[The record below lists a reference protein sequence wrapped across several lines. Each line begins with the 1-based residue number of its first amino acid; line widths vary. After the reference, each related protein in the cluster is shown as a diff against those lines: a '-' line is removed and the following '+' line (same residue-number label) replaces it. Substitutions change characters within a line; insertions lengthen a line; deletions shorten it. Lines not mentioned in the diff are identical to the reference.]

1 MPNNTNAQ
9 AIAFA
14 NNYARKCADDVVSC
28 YLTMKRTAQVW
39 TGQSVVTV
47 IPNDA
52 NLIQDGATVASG
64 TADGR
69 APITDAQV
77 NTLISNLT
85 TLIASFE
92 ASSNLILNQM
102 LQVQVNAKSAVE

>member
-14 NNYARKCADDVVSC
+14 NNYARRAADTMVSC
-28 YLTMKRTAQVW
+28 YLTMKRVKQVW
-39 TGQSVVTV
+39 DGQSIVSV

-52 NLIQDGATVASG
+52 NPIQDGATAASG
-64 TADGR
+64 TPDGR

-77 NTLISNLT
+77 NVLISNLG
-85 TLIASFE
+85 TLIAQFE
-92 ASSNLILNQM
+92 ANTNLILNQT
-102 LQVQVNAKSAVE
+102 LQVSVNAQSAVA